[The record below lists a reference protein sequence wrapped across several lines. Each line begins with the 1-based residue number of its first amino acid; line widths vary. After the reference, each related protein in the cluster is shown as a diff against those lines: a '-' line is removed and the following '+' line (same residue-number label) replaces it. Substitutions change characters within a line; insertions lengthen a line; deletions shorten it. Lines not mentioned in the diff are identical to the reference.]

1 MHVFSFEFE
10 LSLFLLR
17 SWLFFA
23 CEFWLSK
30 GERYVSVPDHMLYL
44 TFHRNAEEG
53 NEIHYKD
60 GPEDWN
66 IEELEKRTAECDHCG
81 FRC

>member
-1 MHVFSFEFE
+1 MDTKICKKRGIIAFQIIIIKVTS
-10 LSLFLLR
+10 
-17 SWLFFA
+17 
-23 CEFWLSK
+23 
-30 GERYVSVPDHMLYL
+30 YLYL

-53 NEIHYKD
+53 NEIHYED